1 MALGGGTFTSM
12 NKVLPGAYINVVSR
26 LQANAALSDRGI
38 AAVPMPLNY
47 APEGV
52 FKVESGDLQ
61 KNCRAIFGCEY
72 TADELKP
79 VRDVFKNANTVYF
92 YNVLGGG
99 TAATNTYA
107 TAKYKGTNG
116 NNLKIR
122 IDANVDTADMFDVVT
137 LLGNTVVDTQ
147 VIAKTAT
154 TTTDNK
160 LKDNDFVTFKK
171 NVAITA
177 TVAVTSLTGGTNA
190 ASADYQ
196 TALDKLESFAFNT
209 LACTATDN
217 TTKGLFAAYT
227 KRMRDEIGVKFQ
239 TVIHD
244 YAGADYEGV
253 ISVKNHVKG
262 TSSSDTDY
270 GALVYWVTG
279 AAAGCAVNRSN
290 TNKLYNGEYEV
301 DTDYT
306 QSELA
311 AFIKGGYFVL
321 HKVGDDVRV
330 LVDRNSLLTYTD
342 EKGELFND
350 NQVVRVADQI
360 ANDIATIFNTKY
372 IGMVQNNA
380 SGRALFKSD
389 IVSHHMQLQN
399 KNAIEG
405 FTSDA
410 VTITPGNEKGAVV
423 VSDVV
428 TVVGT
433 MAKLYMTVYV
443 S

>member
-12 NKVLPGAYINVVSR
+12 NKKLIGSYINVVSR
-26 LQANAALSDRGI
+26 LRANATLSDRGV
-38 AAVPMPLNY
+38 AAVPMSLNY

-52 FKVESGDLQ
+52 FKVTSGDLQ
-61 KNCRAIFGCEY
+61 KNSRAIFGCEY

-92 YNVLGGG
+92 YNVLSGG

-107 TAKYKGTNG
+107 TAKNKGTNG

-122 IDANVDTADMFDVVT
+122 IDAVVDDENSFDVVT
-137 LLGNTVVDTQ
+137 LLGNIVVDTQ
-147 VIAKTAT
+147 RVAKTEN
-154 TTTDNK
+154 TTTDNG

-171 NVAITA
+171 TAPITA
-177 TVAVTSLTGGTNA
+177 TVVATSLTGGANGT
-190 ASADYQ
+190 SADYQ
-196 TALDKLESFAFNT
+196 TALDLFEGYSFNT
-209 LACTATDN
+209 LACTANDD
-217 TTKGLFAAYT
+217 TTKGLFVAYT
-227 KRMRDEIGVKFQ
+227 KRMRDEVGVKFQ
-239 TVIHD
+239 TVVHD
-244 YAGADYEGV
+244 YAGADYEGI

-262 TSSSDTDY
+262 KITSDADY
-270 GALVYWVTG
+270 NALVYWVTG

-290 TNKLYNGEYEV
+290 TNRLYDGEYEV

-311 AFIKGGYFVL
+311 SFLDGGYFVL
-321 HKVGDDVRV
+321 HTVGDDVRV
-330 LVDRNSLLTYTD
+330 LVDCNTLLTYTED
-342 EKGELFND
+342 KGELFND
-350 NQVVRVADQI
+350 NQTIRVVDQV

-372 IGMVQNNA
+372 IGMIQNTA
-380 SGRALFKSD
+380 TGRALFKSD
-389 IVSHHMQLQN
+389 IVSHHMELQN

-405 FTSDA
+405 FTADA
-410 VTITPGNEKGAVV
+410 VTVTAGNKKGEVIV
-423 VSDVV
+423 EDNI

-433 MAKLYMTVYV
+433 MTTLYMTVYV